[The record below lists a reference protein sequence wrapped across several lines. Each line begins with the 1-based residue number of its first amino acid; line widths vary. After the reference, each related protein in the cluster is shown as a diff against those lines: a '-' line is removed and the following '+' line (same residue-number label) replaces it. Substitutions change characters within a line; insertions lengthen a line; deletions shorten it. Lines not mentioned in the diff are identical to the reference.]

1 MKAEEAA
8 ARGAGRTPA
17 PGRTRA
23 RRLAG
28 DVAVFALLLAGLV
41 VVLFPFVWMVSTSLK
56 TLPSTFTTRI
66 HLIPRPAVWQN
77 YLKVWAILPFGAFYL
92 NSVIVSATV
101 TVAQLLLCS
110 LAAYAFARLPWP
122 GRDGVFLLYLAAMMI
137 PSQVT
142 LIPNFLFLT
151 FLRGI
156 DHYWG
161 IIVPQVFTVFGTFLL
176 RQFFRTIPRSL
187 EEAAHM
193 DGASHFRI
201 YAQVILPLS
210 TPGLAALGVFAFLFS
225 WNNFLW
231 PLVAVYRESLFT
243 LPIGLLSF
251 IGQFSTDF
259 PLMMAAACLA
269 MLPVLVLY
277 AIAQKRFVEGITLT
291 GLAN

>member
-1 MKAEEAA
+1 MRAE
-8 ARGAGRTPA
+8 
-17 PGRTRA
+17 

-28 DVAVFALLLAGLV
+28 DIVVFVLLVGGLV
-41 VVLFPFVWMVSTSLK
+41 VVLFPFLWMLSTSLK
-56 TLPSTFTTRI
+56 TLSSTFTTRI

-77 YLKVWAILPFGAFYL
+77 YLKVWAILPFGTFYL

-101 TVAQLLLCS
+101 TVAQLVLCS
-110 LAAYAFARLPWP
+110 LAAYAFARLSWP

-151 FLRGI
+151 LLGGV

-176 RQFFRTIPRSL
+176 RQFFMTIPRSL

-193 DGASHFRI
+193 DGASHARI
-201 YAQVILPLS
+201 YAQIILPLS
-210 TPGLAALGVFAFLFS
+210 TPGLAALGVFSFLFS

-291 GLAN
+291 GLTN